1 MSRAVGLNGF
11 WGALRSFG
19 VLGVALVSEG
29 LGRLG
34 LQELRPSK
42 GGGVYELSFQ
52 STGFLGCC
60 MP

>member
-1 MSRAVGLNGF
+1 MVRGGSRRLCEMSRAVGLNGF

-29 LGRLG
+29 LGRSG

-42 GGGVYELSFQ
+42 GGRL
-52 STGFLGCC
+52 
-60 MP
+60 